1 MLYILKQEE
10 LFAETDEELDAIKA
24 AQSLLI
30 QYAYNKRGLQFEEI
44 KDWINRQHR
53 VNISSAAREMGLWSQ
68 AGGFGNKPVEKLV
81 TELAQANNQEDL
93 AIPKEFVESTITDG
107 KTIEEFKTE
116 LIKESNRL
124 DERIKNEKDPQRKW
138 ELRREKNYLDNLYN
152 MLEDGEYAQALDLF
166 ISHLNELDTNM
177 IENQEKISE
186 IYREIIS
193 YLVSHVDETGR
204 FKAKKQSMFSP
215 ETKAKLVTL
224 WSGIK
229 SFRYMCMLSSL
240 TTMGRNALSN
250 TAVGAQSI
258 IEDFVAKGLESRP
271 SMYDKTAQVKF
282 YGSYDTNFSEYVDSI
297 YGSRINRDTAGDKYN
312 SNERDT
318 LKAEY
323 AREKD
328 PLRKNTIFNWIKNLI
343 EKGLNDRP
351 WVRWRVK
358 KNLKNMLA
366 GANNQILWSA
376 EYTLK
381 SRYNIRTNIMD
392 PNFKQELLNKIS
404 ETNPKLADIYRR
416 AISSDASALQAIVEL
431 GNALKLDIL
440 EQIYQKSLYSANKLF
455 FKNDNWFSRTLSN
468 LRRTHPVAA
477 EFIAMYQPFLRV
489 AANTTMYT
497 IDRSPIG
504 LIKGVIKY
512 LQTKNMVLTDM
523 QQEILNYYQQQFV
536 KQKKKADKEF
546 KFNDEAFNQWVND
559 NLDIEI
565 QQAING
571 DKTAIKNVAQNMV
584 DNGLISPMALG
595 GENIFAR
602 GDAIQSISQG
612 MVGTTLMVVGM
623 ILAAVLDNFDY
634 EDDDDYLGPIL
645 RLGNVKI
652 KLTDLAPFSTM
663 FAVGAMLGSGN
674 IDNRLETVIG
684 VLADQTLLN
693 VVESA
698 LSYSNSLAD
707 YLENQTINTLQSF
720 IPAITK
726 NISKIWGN
734 KKDKSGGFID
744 KLWKTTLSNTMFFN
758 YLVADK
764 VNPYTGEPE
773 KYYES
778 GILEGIFNLIS
789 PIGYRVDVKSELE
802 REAERLGATTTGISA
817 SYTINGT
824 SFSASGKTKQN
835 LGKFRAEYLTE
846 QYDKIVSGKQLV
858 TVKQDDGTY
867 VTTTYN
873 RLTDEQKANV
883 LQNLYSKASDITKI
897 KYWLDSG
904 NLYYENNRNKY
915 LEYSSILS
923 SNSLVYRPNWSGSK
937 FVER

>member
-1 MLYILKQEE
+1 
-10 LFAETDEELDAIKA
+10 
-24 AQSLLI
+24 
-30 QYAYNKRGLQFEEI
+30 
-44 KDWINRQHR
+44 
-53 VNISSAAREMGLWSQ
+53 
-68 AGGFGNKPVEKLV
+68 
-81 TELAQANNQEDL
+81 
-93 AIPKEFVESTITDG
+93 
-107 KTIEEFKTE
+107 
-116 LIKESNRL
+116 
-124 DERIKNEKDPQRKW
+124 
-138 ELRREKNYLDNLYN
+138 
-152 MLEDGEYAQALDLF
+152 
-166 ISHLNELDTNM
+166 
-177 IENQEKISE
+177 
-186 IYREIIS
+186 
-193 YLVSHVDETGR
+193 
-204 FKAKKQSMFSP
+204 
-215 ETKAKLVTL
+215 
-224 WSGIK
+224 
-229 SFRYMCMLSSL
+229 
-240 TTMGRNALSN
+240 
-250 TAVGAQSI
+250 
-258 IEDFVAKGLESRP
+258 
-271 SMYDKTAQVKF
+271 
-282 YGSYDTNFSEYVDSI
+282 
-297 YGSRINRDTAGDKYN
+297 
-312 SNERDT
+312 
-318 LKAEY
+318 
-323 AREKD
+323 
-328 PLRKNTIFNWIKNLI
+328 
-343 EKGLNDRP
+343 
-351 WVRWRVK
+351 
-358 KNLKNMLA
+358 
-366 GANNQILWSA
+366 
-376 EYTLK
+376 
-381 SRYNIRTNIMD
+381 
-392 PNFKQELLNKIS
+392 
-404 ETNPKLADIYRR
+404 
-416 AISSDASALQAIVEL
+416 
-431 GNALKLDIL
+431 
-440 EQIYQKSLYSANKLF
+440 
-455 FKNDNWFSRTLSN
+455 
-468 LRRTHPVAA
+468 
-477 EFIAMYQPFLRV
+477 
-489 AANTTMYT
+489 MYT

-504 LIKGVIKY
+504 LIKGIVKY
-512 LQTKNMVLTDM
+512 LKTNNMFVSDM
-523 QQEILNYYQQQFV
+523 RQEISNYYKEQYI
-536 KQKKKADKEF
+536 KQNKENNKDF
-546 KFNDEAFNQWVND
+546 KFNNSDFAQWCSENLSQDVNKA
-559 NLDIEI
+559 L
-565 QQAING
+565 NG
-571 DKTAIKNVAQNMV
+571 DKTAIKSIAQEMIN
-584 DNGLISPMALG
+584 NGLISPMAIG
-595 GENIFAR
+595 SSDIFAR
-602 GDAIQSISQG
+602 ADTIESISQG
-612 MVGTTLMVVGM
+612 LVGTALMTLGM

-645 RLGNVKI
+645 RLGNIKI
-652 KLTDLAPFSTM
+652 RLTDLAPFSTM
-663 FAVGAMLGSGN
+663 FVVGAMLGSEN

-698 LSYSNSLAD
+698 LSYSNSLTD

-789 PIGYRVDVKSELE
+789 PIRYRVDVKSELE